1 MIMKKTATQILLA
14 LAAVISLGGCAGSGS
29 FAFMG
34 PKQEKTLEKTL
45 PAAAGGTLRL
55 ETDLGSVKVT
65 SHSGT
70 DVVVTTTLQAYTR
83 SETKAEEWF
92 DQFDVAFQSNEK
104 DVEVTGRWK
113 DRSLWRKVR
122 MNVNYNIQVPEE
134 YHLDIA
140 TSGGSISVSDLRGG
154 VKMHTSG
161 GSITVGDLEGEVDV
175 HTSGG
180 SISIGKVR
188 GGVLARTSGG
198 SISVNE
204 ADGPVDVKTSGGSI
218 RLKNL
223 RNNVNARTSGGSIH
237 ADLNSQLNEP
247 AELRTSGG
255 SIELSVPPGFK
266 AELDAETSGGRVTCD
281 VPITVRGSIH
291 KTHLRGTLNGGGPLV
306 TLHTSGG
313 NVRISEH

>member
-1 MIMKKTATQILLA
+1 MKKTATQILLA
-14 LAAVISLGGCAGSGS
+14 LAVMISLGGCAGSGG
-29 FAFMG
+29 FAFVG
-34 PKQEKTLEKTL
+34 PKHEKSIEKTL

-55 ETDLGSVKVT
+55 KTDLGSVKVT
-65 SHSGT
+65 SHPGT
-70 DVVVTTTLQAYTR
+70 DVVVTATLQAYTR

-92 DQFDVAFQSNEK
+92 NRFDVTFHTNEE
-104 DVEVTGRWK
+104 DVEVTGQWK

-122 MNVNYNIQVPEE
+122 MNVQYNILVPEE
-134 YHLDIA
+134 YHLNID

-198 SISVNE
+198 SITVSE

-218 RLKNL
+218 RLNNL
-223 RNNVNARTSGGSIH
+223 RNNVNARTSGGSTH
-237 ADLNSQLNEP
+237 ADLTSQLNEP

-255 SIELSVPPGFK
+255 SIQLSIPPGFK
-266 AELDAETSGGRVTCD
+266 AEIDAETSGGRVTCD
-281 VPITVRGSIH
+281 VPITVQGALH
-291 KTHLRGTLNGGGPLV
+291 KTHVKGTLNGGGPKV